1 MVQCKIADEKK
12 KYVERLK
19 EIITKNHTS
28 DFPEGPE
35 IENHEEYM
43 KTVRDQEQAKYDSGS
58 DHVINLY

>member
-19 EIITKNHTS
+19 EIITKNHTA
-28 DFPEGPE
+28 DFPEGLE

>member
-12 KYVERLK
+12 KYVKRLK

-28 DFPEGPE
+28 DFPEGLE
-35 IENHEEYM
+35 IENHEEYI

>member
-1 MVQCKIADEKK
+1 MVQCKRADEKK

-28 DFPEGPE
+28 DFPEGLE

>member
-28 DFPEGPE
+28 DFPEGLE